1 MSLFA
6 IDETKCKR
14 DGICADEC
22 PARIIIPPDKN
33 RFPSEV
39 DNAQELC
46 IRCGHCVSVCPRGAL
61 SLSSMK
67 PEECITVDKKFLP
80 DAAQVEIFLR
90 NRRSIR
96 TYKDKPV
103 GREALAKLIDIARY
117 APSGHNSQPVEWMV
131 IYDKN
136 DVRTYAS
143 MVIDW
148 MKVMLREYPTI
159 VAEFNMDRIV
169 SAWEQGV
176 DRICRNA
183 PHVIIVHGPTQNAFT
198 KDSCTIAMTYL
209 ELAASSMKLG
219 ACWAGYFTAAASSWP
234 PMNKALGF
242 PEGNNAFGTMM
253 VGYPRYTYHRIPLRN
268 DPKVIWK

>member
-1 MSLFA
+1 MSLFV

-22 PARIIIPPDKN
+22 PVRIIIPPDKT

-46 IRCGHCVSVCPRGAL
+46 IRCGHCVSVCPHGAL
-61 SLSSMK
+61 SLNSMK
-67 PEECITVDKKFLP
+67 PEECIKVDKTLLP
-80 DAAQVEIFLR
+80 NAAQVEVFLK

-96 TYKDKPV
+96 TYKDKPA

-136 DVRTYAS
+136 DVRKYAS

-148 MKVMLREYPTI
+148 MKAMLREYPSI

-169 SAWEQGV
+169 SAWEHGV

-183 PHVIIVHGPTQNAFT
+183 PHVIIVHGPMQNSMT

-209 ELAASSMKLG
+209 ELAASSLKLG

-242 PEGNNAFGTMM
+242 PEGNNAFGSMM
-253 VGYPRYTYHRIPLRN
+253 VGYPRYTYHRIPLHN